1 MAIPASFKD
10 ELIARSDIL
19 DIVSDYVTLTPK
31 GGSYWGLCPFHG
43 EKTPSFHVLPDRQL
57 YHCFGCGK
65 GGGVISFIMDVE
77 NLPFLDAM
85 RLLAKRAGMEFPE
98 GDMDEGNRRK
108 RSRLLSLNKEAARF
122 FHSQLVSPVGQ
133 AGLDYRNRS
142 SPALAWASPRRAGTA
157 YSRPWPRRGMTN
169 GTCWTQVLP

>member
-98 GDMDEGNRRK
+98 GEMDEGNRRNLMQMAATVEEGRK
-108 RSRLLSLNKEAARF
+108 IVMMGKYIRRYPHYDYVPDPYYEGAEGFELVLDLLEDACDALLSDILQKEN
-122 FHSQLVSPVGQ
+122 Q
-133 AGLDYRNRS
+133 
-142 SPALAWASPRRAGTA
+142 
-157 YSRPWPRRGMTN
+157 
-169 GTCWTQVLP
+169 